1 MLICAADNRTGL
13 RPLIYLLTL
22 LMLAQLASAWLLPH
36 DALQSVTDYVPLHTS
51 LEMVAIVVSSL
62 VFSAGWIVYQQEG
75 SGNLMLL
82 ACCFLGVALL
92 DFMHTLSYP
101 GMPDWV
107 TPNGPEKAINFWL
120 AARIFAAIAL
130 FSVAFLPDWALIKNK
145 SRWFMLAAVLLTVGI
160 ITWVVLWHPNWFP
173 PTFTPGDG
181 LTSHKKNAEYSL
193 IGIYGLMAI
202 GFIRKSRNPHVL
214 NVNGLFGAAA
224 VMAMSE
230 VFFTWYADVADS
242 FNLLGHIYKVI
253 ADALIY
259 CSVFANSIKLPYQKL
274 YQSNQALLASEA
286 KFRAIVDESPIA
298 YVLNDNSQRIRYL
311 NPAFIQTFGYNETD
325 LQTWQDWWSNALPD
339 PEYRRGCI
347 ENWQRHF
354 QYAQQSRRAFMPME
368 LDVYNKYGIKRTVQ
382 VTVVFL
388 GDRLAGHHVV
398 ILHDISERVEAMNL
412 IWRQAH
418 MDSLTELPNRS
429 QFLDRLM
436 QELLEARKYGR
447 RMALLFIDLDR
458 FKDVNDT
465 LGHFMGDILLREAGK
480 RLRAAVG
487 EELPLAR
494 LGGDEFTVI
503 IGALNAREDVEPV
516 AQKILQSL
524 AKPFDLGKETV
535 YISASIGIA
544 FCPDDAD
551 KTEELLKH
559 ADQAMYEAKKQGRD
573 RYSFYTQEMQQR
585 AQNRMSLLK
594 ELHNALSHDQL
605 MVHYQPIVD
614 LATRTVCKAE
624 ALLRWQH
631 PVLGMVSP
639 AEFIPLA
646 EETGV
651 IVEMGEWVF
660 RTAAQQVKTWRQR
673 YHSDFQISVNKS
685 PVQFCDERYDQ
696 KHWLRYLQ
704 QLDLPGQCIVAEITE
719 SVLLD
724 ASHPVAQQLLVF
736 RDAGIQVALDD
747 FGTGYSSLSYLKKF
761 DIDYLKIDR
770 SFVRHLASDS
780 NDKVLCEAIIA
791 MAHKLGIKV
800 IAEGIETAEQFELLL
815 AAGCDYGQGY
825 LFSKPVCAEAFE
837 ALLVTNGSALKIVS
851 ESIQS

>member
-1 MLICAADNRTGL
+1 MLSCAADNRTGL
-13 RPLIYLLTL
+13 RPLLYLLAL
-22 LMLAQLASAWLLPH
+22 LLSVQLASAWLIPR
-36 DALQSVTDYVPLHTS
+36 DVLQSVSNYVPLHTAMET
-51 LEMVAIVVSSL
+51 LAIVVSSL
-62 VFSAGWIVYQQEG
+62 VFAAGWIVYQQEG

-92 DFMHTLSYP
+92 DFMHTLSYA
-101 GMPDWV
+101 GMPDWI
-107 TPNGPEKAINFWL
+107 TPNGPQKAINFWL

-130 FSVAFLPDWALIKNK
+130 FSVAFLPDWTLKKNQ
-145 SRWFMLAAVLLTVGI
+145 SRWLMLTAVLLAVSI
-160 ITWVVLWHPNWFP
+160 VAWIVLWRSNWLP
-173 PTFTPGDG
+173 PTFTPDEG
-181 LTSHKKNAEYSL
+181 LTSYKKSAEYSL
-193 IGIYGLMAI
+193 IGIYILLAF
-202 GFIRKSRNPHVL
+202 GFIQKNRKPHVL
-214 NVNGLFGAAA
+214 NVAGLFGAAA

-230 VFFTWYADVADS
+230 VFFTWYADVSDV
-242 FNLLGHIYKVI
+242 FNLLGHLYKVI
-253 ADALIY
+253 AGVMIY
-259 CSVFANSIKLPYQKL
+259 CSVFANSVKLPYQRL

-298 YVLNDNSQRIRYL
+298 YVLSDNSQRIRYL
-311 NPAFIQTFGYNETD
+311 NPTFVQTFGYDQADIET
-325 LQTWQDWWSNALPD
+325 WRDWWVKALPD
-339 PEYRRGCI
+339 AEYRQACI
-347 ENWQRHF
+347 ENWQRHL
-354 QYAQQSRRAFMPME
+354 QYAQQSGQAFMPME
-368 LDVYNKYGIKRTVQ
+368 LDVCNKFGNKRTVHLN
-382 VTVVFL
+382 VVFL

-398 ILHDISERVEAMNL
+398 ILQDISERIEAMNV

-418 MDSLTELPNRS
+418 LDPLTELPNRS

-436 QELLEARKYGR
+436 QEMLKARKQKL

-480 RLRAAVG
+480 RLRSVVG
-487 EELPLAR
+487 ERLPLAR

-503 IGALNAREDVEPV
+503 IGALHAREEVEPV
-516 AQKILQSL
+516 AQTILQSL

-551 KTEELLKH
+551 KSEELLKN

-585 AQNRMSLLK
+585 AQNRMRLLK
-594 ELHNALSHDQL
+594 ELHNALNNNQL
-605 MVHYQPIVD
+605 AVHYQPIVN
-614 LATRTVCKAE
+614 LATGRVCKAE

-631 PVLGMVSP
+631 PGLGMVSP

-646 EETGV
+646 EETGI

-660 RTAAQQVKTWRQR
+660 RTAAQQVKAWRQR
-673 YHSDFQISVNKS
+673 YDSDFQISVNKS
-685 PVQFCDERYDQ
+685 PVQFYDERYDQ
-696 KHWLRYLQ
+696 KHWIRYLQ
-704 QLDLPGQCIVAEITE
+704 QLDLPGQSIVAEITE
-719 SVLLD
+719 GVLLD

-736 RDAGIQVALDD
+736 RNAGIQVALDD

-770 SFVRHLASDS
+770 SFVSHLAPDS

-800 IAEGIETAEQFELLL
+800 VAEGIETAEQFELLL

-825 LFSKPVCAEAFE
+825 WFSKPVSAERFE
-837 ALLVTNGSALKIVS
+837 ALFTDQISASLGVTAD
-851 ESIQS
+851 

>member
-1 MLICAADNRTGL
+1 MSDR
-13 RPLIYLLTL
+13 
-22 LMLAQLASAWLLPH
+22 
-36 DALQSVTDYVPLHTS
+36 AL
-51 LEMVAIVVSSL
+51 
-62 VFSAGWIVYQQEG
+62 
-75 SGNLMLL
+75 
-82 ACCFLGVALL
+82 
-92 DFMHTLSYP
+92 
-101 GMPDWV
+101 
-107 TPNGPEKAINFWL
+107 
-120 AARIFAAIAL
+120 
-130 FSVAFLPDWALIKNK
+130 
-145 SRWFMLAAVLLTVGI
+145 
-160 ITWVVLWHPNWFP
+160 
-173 PTFTPGDG
+173 
-181 LTSHKKNAEYSL
+181 
-193 IGIYGLMAI
+193 
-202 GFIRKSRNPHVL
+202 
-214 NVNGLFGAAA
+214 
-224 VMAMSE
+224 
-230 VFFTWYADVADS
+230 
-242 FNLLGHIYKVI
+242 
-253 ADALIY
+253 
-259 CSVFANSIKLPYQKL
+259 
-274 YQSNQALLASEA
+274 
-286 KFRAIVDESPIA
+286 
-298 YVLNDNSQRIRYL
+298 
-311 NPAFIQTFGYNETD
+311 
-325 LQTWQDWWSNALPD
+325 
-339 PEYRRGCI
+339 
-347 ENWQRHF
+347 
-354 QYAQQSRRAFMPME
+354 
-368 LDVYNKYGIKRTVQ
+368 
-382 VTVVFL
+382 
-388 GDRLAGHHVV
+388 
-398 ILHDISERVEAMNL
+398 
-412 IWRQAH
+412 
-418 MDSLTELPNRS
+418 
-429 QFLDRLM
+429 
-436 QELLEARKYGR
+436 
-447 RMALLFIDLDR
+447 
-458 FKDVNDT
+458 
-465 LGHFMGDILLREAGK
+465 
-480 RLRAAVG
+480 
-487 EELPLAR
+487 
-494 LGGDEFTVI
+494 
-503 IGALNAREDVEPV
+503 
-516 AQKILQSL
+516 
-524 AKPFDLGKETV
+524 
-535 YISASIGIA
+535 
-544 FCPDDAD
+544 
-551 KTEELLKH
+551 
-559 ADQAMYEAKKQGRD
+559 YEAKKQGRD